1 MKLCYKCGKRPAV
14 VFITEMN
21 QNGVATSNE
30 PKGLCLVCAKEAGI
44 QPINEMLEKM
54 NISDEE
60 IEQMSDQFMDIMSLG
75 DENGDDEYIPSVLY
89 YEPIEA
95 TIEFV
100 FKGTIAQAKT
110 QIIAFI
116 SYLQGGE
123 FKFYDEFYQK
133 GYGRVRV
140 LKLSDAEFVYDCG
153 DTDKGVATFSVV
165 LKINDPVTDIV
176 LRYEG
181 I

>member
-21 QNGVATSNE
+21 QNGVATSSE

-75 DENGDDEYIPSVLY
+75 DENGDDYLGAAPAFPIGNLFGGFPS
-89 YEPIEA
+89 
-95 TIEFV
+95 
-100 FKGTIAQAKT
+100 QAPQEK
-110 QIIAFI
+110 ADGK
-116 SYLQGGE
+116 SG
-123 FKFYDEFYQK
+123 
-133 GYGRVRV
+133 
-140 LKLSDAEFVYDCG
+140 
-153 DTDKGVATFSVV
+153 
-165 LKINDPVTDIV
+165 
-176 LRYEG
+176 
-181 I
+181 

>member
-1 MKLCYKCGKRPAV
+1 MESYKGILFQRGDEAVRNSSEWGCYVMQSPYIPCASKPKN
-14 VFITEMN
+14 ITS
-21 QNGVATSNE
+21 QSWY
-30 PKGLCLVCAKEAGI
+30 
-44 QPINEMLEKM
+44 
-54 NISDEE
+54 
-60 IEQMSDQFMDIMSLG
+60 
-75 DENGDDEYIPSVLY
+75 DENGDDEFIPSVLY

-100 FKGTIAQAKT
+100 YKGTVAQAKT

-133 GYGRVRV
+133 GYGATRV
-140 LKLSDAEFVYDCG
+140 LNFSDANFVYDG
-153 DTDKGVATFSVV
+153 VSEDTGVATFTVEF
-165 LKINDPVTDIV
+165 KINDPVTDIV

>member
-1 MKLCYKCGKRPAV
+1 MESYKGILFQRGDESVRNSSEWGCYVMKSPYIPCASTPKN
-14 VFITEMN
+14 ITS
-21 QNGVATSNE
+21 Q
-30 PKGLCLVCAKEAGI
+30 KW
-44 QPINEMLEKM
+44 
-54 NISDEE
+54 
-60 IEQMSDQFMDIMSLG
+60 F